1 MLLDVYVY
9 SRLSGVMVRASLEE
23 PGEWMET
30 SHAPSLDSSGRV
42 LVFASRHPIGIE
54 DSRNDDDLFVWV
66 RGSTA
71 AMTTASW
78 RY

>member
-1 MLLDVYVY
+1 MLLDVFVY

-23 PGEWMET
+23 PDEWMET
-30 SHAPSLDSSGRV
+30 SHAPSLDASGRV
-42 LVFASRHPIGIE
+42 LVFASRHPIGHE

-71 AMTTASW
+71 AMTTVSW